1 MPRTWR
7 RTTLITRSVTR
18 ASRIGAE
25 TYTATLRRLAWSL
38 AVQFMKAEASAHTTM
53 SARSTLAGRPLRA
66 RPSAS
71 TEKMIMATSR
81 ARAWI
86 MDATFWCLTEKMN
99 RSCAANTT

>member
-7 RTTLITRSVTR
+7 RTTAITRSVTR

-25 TYTATLRRLAWSL
+25 TYTATLRRLAWSV
-38 AVQFMKAEASAHTTM
+38 AVQFMNAEASAHTTM

-71 TEKMIMATSR
+71 TEKMIMAMSR

-86 MDATFWCLTEKMN
+86 MDGHVLVLDA
-99 RSCAANTT
+99 RR

>member
-1 MPRTWR
+1 MV
-7 RTTLITRSVTR
+7 RSVTR

-38 AVQFMKAEASAHTTM
+38 AVQFMNADASAHTTM

-86 MDATFWCLTEKMN
+86 MDADVLVLDA
-99 RSCAANTT
+99 RR